1 VSYPTRMRYLLMQ
14 DFEGTVQ
21 MWRENPKQLDKE
33 IRNHLRRAR
42 EYDLE
47 LKEQGLP
54 EDEREELVYNFLAPT
69 DVPDVPSPDEDLYV
83 QVIEW
88 AEEKGAQLLGE
99 QKAKRN
105 KKSKPDPKKSKN
117 ELGLDFHRERVDSLH
132 KESKNLGK
140 LPSPEPD
147 KKLKDN
153 TADDLLAEWD
163 RQVDKKKWEQIR
175 PLLKNAWD
183 EILAAGKTAGEFVE
197 LAFKTLRP
205 EGRPYFEKFVREEI
219 QNKPVS
225 GEDEVSL
232 KEGLSRDREEVT
244 GEPGT
249 TGQAD
254 KDETQPVNLSMADCS
269 TRRIKIKDKIKEID
283 GTWSQEKYIKAYR
296 FAAEAH
302 KGQLVPGTDLPYIMH
317 LSLVSME
324 IMAALSV
331 ENDLDG
337 DLAIQC
343 ALLHD
348 TIEDPGIKYDKL
360 RDEFG
365 IRVADGVHALT
376 KDESIGSDLSKQERK
391 KLQMTDSLERIKKQ
405 PKEVWMVKL
414 ADRITNLQPPP
425 LDWDQEKISNYKQE
439 AKLIY
444 DNLKDASKFL
454 ADRLKEKID
463 NYNLEKPAIQY
474 KVYKDDNFHYMDES
488 ERDFVGVFSSAKE
501 AISKAKHIVDR
512 SLRWERL
519 QATDPNDSE
528 ELYDRYKDFGDDPF
542 IISEDPNCKFSAWT
556 YAKERCRDIVNLT
569 FRTPGQ

>member
-1 VSYPTRMRYLLMQ
+1 MSYPTRMRYLLMQ
-14 DFEGTVQ
+14 DFEGTVKK
-21 MWRENPKQLDKE
+21 WRKRPDQLRSE

-47 LKEQGLP
+47 LKEKGLP

-83 QVIEW
+83 KVIEW
-88 AEEKGAQLLGE
+88 AEKMGE
-99 QKAKRN
+99 QMLFDMKDSPEVPN
-105 KKSKPDPKKSKN
+105 KKSEPEVAPPPEVSPPTS
-117 ELGLDFHRERVDSLH
+117 E
-132 KESKNLGK
+132 KE
-140 LPSPEPD
+140 PEAVS
-147 KKLKDN
+147 
-153 TADDLLAEWD
+153 ADALLAEWD

-183 EILAAGKTAGEFVE
+183 EMLAAGKTAGEFVE

-205 EGRPYFEKFVREEI
+205 EGRPYFEKFVREEL
-219 QNKPVS
+219 QNEPVS

-232 KEGLSRDREEVT
+232 EEGLSRDREEVT

-254 KDETQPVNLSMADCS
+254 KDETQPVNLSIADCL
-269 TRRIKIKDKIKEID
+269 TRRIKIKDKIKKID
-283 GTWSQEKYIKAYR
+283 GTWPQEKYIKAYR

-317 LSLVSME
+317 LSLVGME

-365 IRVADGVHALT
+365 IRVANGVHALT

-556 YAKERCRDIVNLT
+556 YAKERCGDIVVEDIKDK
-569 FRTPGQ
+569 